1 MQPDKTKDEFIS
13 TLSHEIRTPLTSIKG
28 FSKTM
33 LDNWDKL
40 DDASK
45 KKFLNII
52 LEQSDRLINLVE
64 NVLSIAKK
72 ANKSIDI
79 NKVKE
84 LQKKM
89 TKISLPIIFV
99 GVIVLVVG
107 LVLMFILPRKGDTIN
122 VYGSIVVIIGAV
134 INAIGV
140 FYYLTA
146 KQLDFD
152 GGILESVDTGK
163 HCPKCGEICSE
174 TADYC
179 AARDC

>member
-1 MQPDKTKDEFIS
+1 MIERNNMDKNQS
-13 TLSHEIRTPLTSIKG
+13 M
-28 FSKTM
+28 SKY
-33 LDNWDKL
+33 
-40 DDASK
+40 
-45 KKFLNII
+45 
-52 LEQSDRLINLVE
+52 
-64 NVLSIAKK
+64 VLSIAKK

-152 GGILESVDTGK
+152 GGMLESVDTGK

-179 AARDC
+179 EKCGARLLNSKRCTACQSQNEEDAEYCTNCGKKLN